1 MAIAVEAVPKVIHIV
16 AVDYEHSSGV
26 VTPLVVLDFDADSTR
41 LTSLLEGRGW
51 SAHSL
56 PLLAGLSTSAGPLV
70 SLHLSEGP
78 SVVIEDSTGQLA
90 EGDISPTPLWIEL
103 VRAHG
108 HVGIIAGVQVT
119 TAPNWEADL
128 AHRAQTEA
136 MVCAIATTTQYI
148 P

>member
-1 MAIAVEAVPKVIHIV
+1 MAIAVEAVPKVIHV
-16 AVDYEHSSGV
+16 AAVDYEHSSGV
-26 VTPLVVLDFDADSTR
+26 VTPLVVLDFDADPAR

-70 SLHLSEGP
+70 SLRSSEGA
-78 SVVIEDSTGQLA
+78 SVVVEDSTGPLA
-90 EGDISPTPLWIEL
+90 EGDISPTPLWIER

-108 HVGIIAGVQVT
+108 HVGIIAGVHVT
-119 TAPNWEADL
+119 ATPTWEADL
-128 AHRAQTEA
+128 ARRAQTEG
-136 MVCAIATTTQYI
+136 MVCAIATTTRYI